1 MIECC
6 SGGAQDCILQQ
17 SAGAARHR
25 TPRLVLPPP
34 DRQAA
39 YGSRQRS
46 PPILW
51 IVGTDTPVSSAI
63 GPGGNPAG
71 QATRHR
77 GVGPLQT

>member
-1 MIECC
+1 MVEYC
-6 SGGAQDCILQQ
+6 SGGAQDCTLQQ
-17 SAGAARHR
+17 SACAARPP

-39 YGSRQRS
+39 YGSRKRS

-63 GPGGNPAG
+63 GPRGNPAR

-77 GVGPLQT
+77 AVGPLQT